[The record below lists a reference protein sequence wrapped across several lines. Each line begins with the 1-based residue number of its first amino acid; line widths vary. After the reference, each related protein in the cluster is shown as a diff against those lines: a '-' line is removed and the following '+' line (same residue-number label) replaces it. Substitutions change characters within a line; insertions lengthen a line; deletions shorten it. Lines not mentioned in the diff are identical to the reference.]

1 MTQWHLSAGLPLAPV
16 NIKYEDVDSSSVLL
30 KWLQPAA
37 PVGTTQSPTVDIHTG
52 VGAVPTEVPAPRQG
66 EYIKSFIIELRAR
79 GTRTV
84 RRPVFA
90 SNTAIGITV
99 ASDGLVPEGDGFK
112 NQYLLLFLKP
122 GLEYTIR
129 IAATNEH
136 GIGPYSGPLTVKA
149 TNTGTHTI
157 T

>member
-1 MTQWHLSAGLPLAPV
+1 MTRWHLSAGLPLAPV
-16 NIKYEDVDSSSVLL
+16 NIKYENVDSRSVLL
-30 KWLQPAA
+30 RWLQPAA
-37 PVGTTQSPTVDIHTG
+37 PVGTTQSPTVDVHAGLGTI
-52 VGAVPTEVPAPRQG
+52 PTEFPTPQQG
-66 EYIKSFIIELRAR
+66 PYIRSFIIELRAR

-90 SNTAIGITV
+90 SNTAIGLTV
-99 ASDGLVPEGDGFK
+99 ASDGLVPEGAGFE

-122 GLEYTIR
+122 GVEYTIR

-136 GIGPYSGPLTVKA
+136 GIGPYSVPLTVKA
-149 TNTGTHTI
+149 KNTGTHTI